1 MKVDRNSNVPLYV
14 QVKDAIMDVIK
25 DGTYKSGTRIP
36 SESELGEIFDVSRP
50 TIRQAVSELIAE
62 GVLVIKKG
70 RGTYVVYQDQLCTID
85 PFKPSSFSFLAST
98 SIADYHFIKVDPA
111 SYLPD
116 YLLEAY
122 RIDPANDEAQSFAA
136 NFWEI
141 IWLESQERVPYV
153 LCKSYIPV
161 AMFPKLKEQIE
172 NKKNML
178 IITANKYP
186 LLPNRCRAEV
196 SIKFVNSAVNMHLNC
211 AIGTPMLVKRVIMKA
226 RTGDICEV
234 SEAIIRSDIVSLR
247 MYEDS
252 I

>member
-1 MKVDRNSNVPLYV
+1 
-14 QVKDAIMDVIK
+14 
-25 DGTYKSGTRIP
+25 
-36 SESELGEIFDVSRP
+36 
-50 TIRQAVSELIAE
+50 
-62 GVLVIKKG
+62 
-70 RGTYVVYQDQLCTID
+70 
-85 PFKPSSFSFLAST
+85 
-98 SIADYHFIKVDPA
+98 
-111 SYLPD
+111 
-116 YLLEAY
+116 
-122 RIDPANDEAQSFAA
+122 
-136 NFWEI
+136 
-141 IWLESQERVPYV
+141 
-153 LCKSYIPV
+153 
-161 AMFPKLKEQIE
+161 MFPKLKEQIE
-172 NKKNML
+172 NKKKYY